1 MRSWTLPR
9 YFLLIVL
16 IATYKT
22 NNTVKPSGNTCNF
35 AINKQKKETF
45 SLFAQ
50 PDINTRGIG
59 RICRDSCANRDEFEG
74 SLSEYQLSII
84 QIFHNYTLQWRLFHW
99 SSITEDLNK
108 QPGSSQ
114 FIVNYIWINCNQ
126 LKLG

>member
-1 MRSWTLPR
+1 MALMRSWTLPR

-22 NNTVKPSGNTCNF
+22 NNTVKPNGNTCNF
-35 AINKQKKETF
+35 PINKQKKETF

-84 QIFHNYTLQWRLFHW
+84 QIFHNYTLQ
-99 SSITEDLNK
+99 
-108 QPGSSQ
+108 
-114 FIVNYIWINCNQ
+114 
-126 LKLG
+126 